1 VYWGDFNVIRYP
13 SERSEDT
20 CRSQAMMEF
29 PDFFFDQGL
38 MDIPLVGGKFMR
50 SNNRDD
56 QCWSIIYRFS
66 FSPNW
71 EEQFRNV
78 VQRRLHRLLS
88 YHFPLKLDCGVFEW
102 KSAF

>member
-1 VYWGDFNVIRYP
+1 MGQIGWAYELLGVAMVYWGDFNVIRYP

-29 PDFFFDQGL
+29 PDFIFDQGL

-56 QCWSIIYRFS
+56 QCWSRID
-66 FSPNW
+66 
-71 EEQFRNV
+71 QHD
-78 VQRRLHRLLS
+78 QH
-88 YHFPLKLDCGVFEW
+88 
-102 KSAF
+102 